1 MFAIV
6 AFALGPNGAPMLSEL
21 AVQHCLG
28 CHVRNVAVAR
38 MDGFKDV
45 QRRIGN
51 SFLTSSET
59 KLNSLYFGN
68 QSREYQIAPS
78 GNDGE
83 SSGFVR
89 NVRNVAVCSQLLTR

>member
-6 AFALGPNGAPMLSEL
+6 AVSVRPNGAPMLSEL

-28 CHVRNVAVAR
+28 CHVRNVAECLNGAPVLSELAVQHCLGCHVRNVVVAR

-51 SFLTSSET
+51 
-59 KLNSLYFGN
+59 
-68 QSREYQIAPS
+68 
-78 GNDGE
+78 
-83 SSGFVR
+83 
-89 NVRNVAVCSQLLTR
+89 

>member
-6 AFALGPNGAPMLSEL
+6 AVAVRFNGAPMLSEL
-21 AVQHCLG
+21 AFNIVSAAMFAMLLY
-28 CHVRNVAVAR
+28 AR
-38 MDGFKDV
+38 RDGFKDV

-68 QSREYQIAPS
+68 Q
-78 GNDGE
+78 
-83 SSGFVR
+83 
-89 NVRNVAVCSQLLTR
+89 

>member
-6 AFALGPNGAPMLSEL
+6 AVRNGAPMLSES

-28 CHVRNVAVAR
+28 WRRVCNVTVAR
-38 MDGFKDV
+38 IGGFKSA
-45 QRRIGN
+45 QRRIHN

-59 KLNSLYFGN
+59 KLIFHNFVN
-68 QSREYQIAPS
+68 QSREYQIALN

-83 SSGFVR
+83 SLRFV
-89 NVRNVAVCSQLLTR
+89 AMLLCARTS

>member
-6 AFALGPNGAPMLSEL
+6 AVALGPNGAPMLSELAVQHCLGCHRECLNGAPVLSEL

-38 MDGFKDV
+38 MDWFKDV

-51 SFLTSSET
+51 
-59 KLNSLYFGN
+59 
-68 QSREYQIAPS
+68 
-78 GNDGE
+78 
-83 SSGFVR
+83 
-89 NVRNVAVCSQLLTR
+89 